1 MFRNFKVLLI
11 VLVVIVVAG
20 SAYGFAAGNTVEATA
35 AGYTAASV
43 SGYDIEAVVYNID
56 ITDPTTVDE
65 ITFDIH
71 PTTGT
76 VVAHTVYI
84 QTAAAGDWTLC
95 TLAAGTAP
103 LMKATCTTTGLS
115 ITDITALDIVAS
127 STDAAHP

>member
-1 MFRNFKVLLI
+1 MVRTFKVMLVALV
-11 VLVVIVVAG
+11 VLVLAG
-20 SAYGFAAGNTVEATA
+20 SAFAFAAGNTVEPSA
-35 AGYTAASV
+35 AGYTGATV
-43 SGYDIEAVVYNID
+43 SGYDIEAVIYNID

-84 QTAAAGDWTLC
+84 QTAASGDWTLC

-103 LMKATCTTTGLS
+103 LMKATCTTTGLV
-115 ITDITALDIVAS
+115 ITDITALNIVAS
-127 STDAAHP
+127 STDSAHP